1 VVNGEVPLVV
11 CVTADVAVRERVV
24 RRLDDCGTVVICTDL
39 AELRAMLFPPVPAED
54 PEPAAPVVLGDLV
67 VDVPGHLVTWRGEP
81 LALTRLERELLARL
95 ATPPVVVWTYERLFG
110 SVWGGAYLGDTAIL
124 HSAVKRLR
132 RKLRGAGGGLEI
144 QTVRGVGYRL
154 ASSAPDNFGA
164 SAAGPDPAGYR
175 RDDLASDDAAVRDDL
190 AVRDDAAVRDDLA
203 VRDDAAVRDE
213 LVRDQLVHE
222 DAVPSEPGWDGPDRE
237 LPEQR
242 IGRPVEV
249 GC

>member
-1 VVNGEVPLVV
+1 MVNGAVPLVV

-39 AELRAMLFPPVPAED
+39 SELRAMLFPPVPTET
-54 PEPAAPVVLGDLV
+54 PPPTAPVILGDLV

-110 SVWGGAYLGDTAIL
+110 TVWGGAYLGDTAIL

-132 RKLRGAGGGLEI
+132 RKLRSAGGGLEI

-154 ASSAPDNFGA
+154 ATPATADGVDDGYPVDDGYADPDDHGY
-164 SAAGPDPAGYR
+164 AGYPGAHL
-175 RDDLASDDAAVRDDL
+175 DPLVPTPLAPAPEDQTVTSPADNRVRTP
-190 AVRDDAAVRDDLA
+190 A
-203 VRDDAAVRDE
+203 
-213 LVRDQLVHE
+213 
-222 DAVPSEPGWDGPDRE
+222 
-237 LPEQR
+237 
-242 IGRPVEV
+242 
-249 GC
+249 

>member
-1 VVNGEVPLVV
+1 MTRSYLGRNAVVNGEVPLVV

-39 AELRAMLFPPVPAED
+39 AELRAMLFPPVPTES
-54 PEPAAPVVLGDLV
+54 PAPTAPIVLGDLV
-67 VDVPGHLVTWRGEP
+67 VDVPGHLVTWQGEP

-95 ATPPVVVWTYERLFG
+95 AAPPVVVWTYERLFG

-154 ASSAPDNFGA
+154 ATPASPGLADDPAVDEADLDYPDVGPSLAPLVAAGMVEPAA
-164 SAAGPDPAGYR
+164 SAHERPRHLPDP
-175 RDDLASDDAAVRDDL
+175 
-190 AVRDDAAVRDDLA
+190 
-203 VRDDAAVRDE
+203 
-213 LVRDQLVHE
+213 
-222 DAVPSEPGWDGPDRE
+222 
-237 LPEQR
+237 
-242 IGRPVEV
+242 RPAPPVDHRV
-249 GC
+249 GTPV